1 MTGDPARQERLR
13 ELNLGLVFREVLAA
27 SEPVSRTEL
36 AAATGLTR
44 PTITRIVEELLA
56 GRLVSETG
64 ATPDGRAGRP
74 RVGLTLSRTGPA
86 GLGLDIR
93 SDGLAACVVDLAGR
107 VRHLA
112 FAPLTDTDAPAVLDR
127 LGRMAAEAVAATAA
141 EDLTVVTATLAVP
154 GPVDGGIVRTAPA
167 LGWRDVDAVE
177 LLDAALSGLGLATA
191 VDSEANLAAR
201 GELHAAGDRSPSHF
215 DGAASHFIY
224 VSGGLDI
231 GAGIVM
237 DGRLM
242 RGARGWGGELGH
254 VTVDPEGKPCRCGSR
269 GCLQTYASLPALL
282 GGEAVPPGTSPESV
296 ILGRADAGR
305 PETLAALDTAASA
318 LGVALA
324 NVCNL
329 LGIDT
334 VFLGGSFALMDSW
347 LSAGVRAELAQ
358 RVLFADWAPVAV
370 RPATIGPDAAAI
382 GAALAVVDRVSTDPA
397 AWIAANR

>member
-27 SEPVSRTEL
+27 DAPLSRTEL

-56 GRLVSETG
+56 GRLVTETG
-64 ATPDGRAGRP
+64 TNPDGRAGRP

-112 FAPLTDTDAPAVLDR
+112 FAPLTDTDAPAVLER
-127 LGRMAAEAVAATAA
+127 LGRMAAEAVTATAA

-167 LGWRDVDAVE
+167 LGWRDVPAAD

-201 GELHAAGDRSPSHF
+201 GELHATGADRALTHF
-215 DGAASHFIY
+215 VY

-231 GAGIVM
+231 GAGLVM

-282 GGEAVPPGTSPESV
+282 GGEVVPAGASPESV

-305 PETLAALDTAASA
+305 PETLAALDAAASA

-329 LGIDT
+329 LGVDT
-334 VFLGGSFALMDSW
+334 VFLGGSFALLDSW
-347 LSAGVRAELAQ
+347 LSAGVQAELSQ
-358 RVLFADWAPVAV
+358 RVLFADWAPVTV

-382 GAALAVVDRVSTDPA
+382 GAALAVVDRVSADPS
-397 AWIAANR
+397 AWLAANR

>member
-27 SEPVSRTEL
+27 DAPLSRTEL

-56 GRLVSETG
+56 GRLVTETG
-64 ATPDGRAGRP
+64 TNPDGRAGRP

-112 FAPLTDTDAPAVLDR
+112 FAPLTDTDAPAVLER
-127 LGRMAAEAVAATAA
+127 LGRMAAEAVTAAAA

-167 LGWRDVDAVE
+167 LGWRDVPAAD

-201 GELHAAGDRSPSHF
+201 GELHATGADRALTHF
-215 DGAASHFIY
+215 VY

-231 GAGIVM
+231 GAGLVM

-282 GGEAVPPGTSPESV
+282 GGEVVPAGASPESV

-305 PETLAALDTAASA
+305 PETLAALDAAASA

-329 LGIDT
+329 LGVDT
-334 VFLGGSFALMDSW
+334 VFLGGSFALLDSW
-347 LSAGVRAELAQ
+347 LSAGVQAELSQ
-358 RVLFADWAPVAV
+358 RVLFADWAPVTV

-382 GAALAVVDRVSTDPA
+382 GAALAVVDRVSADPS
-397 AWIAANR
+397 AWLAANR

>member
-27 SEPVSRTEL
+27 DAPLSRTEL

-56 GRLVSETG
+56 GRLVTETG
-64 ATPDGRAGRP
+64 TNPDGRAGRP

-127 LGRMAAEAVAATAA
+127 LGRMAAEAVTAAAA

-167 LGWRDVDAVE
+167 LGWRDVPAAE
-177 LLDAALSGLGLATA
+177 LLDAALEGLGLATA

-201 GELHAAGDRSPSHF
+201 GELHATGADRTLTHF
-215 DGAASHFIY
+215 VY

-231 GAGIVM
+231 GAGLVM
-237 DGRLM
+237 DGRLL

-282 GGEAVPPGTSPESV
+282 GGEAVPAGASPESV

-305 PETLAALDTAASA
+305 PETLAALETAASA

-329 LGIDT
+329 LGVDT

-347 LSAGVRAELAQ
+347 LSAGVQAELSQ
-358 RVLFADWAPVAV
+358 RVLFADWAPVTV

-382 GAALAVVDRVSTDPA
+382 GAALAVVDRISADPS
-397 AWIAANR
+397 AWLAANR